1 MYHPTTRLLTILEI
15 LQSKPF
21 VSGPELSKKLEVD
34 VRSIR
39 RYITML
45 RDMGIPIESEAGRFG
60 NYYLRAGFR
69 LPPLMFTNHEIL
81 AVMLGLL
88 AIQQL
93 GISPVDHAISKI
105 ERVLPDNLR
114 EQARALQTSLT
125 FNMPISQGALSRVIP
140 ILSLATYYHQ
150 QIWLEYE
157 DSNQNPTSRTFD
169 CYGVVYHNGLWYAVG
184 HCHLRDDLR
193 IFRLDR
199 IGQIKLLETIF
210 TPPSHFDALN
220 YLLTK
225 MATLPHVWLIKVLLK
240 TSMQKLAHI
249 SPTIGIF
256 DIVDEGVL
264 LTMQAEDLEW
274 TARFLISLNC
284 EFTILQP
291 HELYDELRRLAHM
304 LLAMGGESSEIK

>member
-21 VSGPELSKKLEVD
+21 VSGPELSQKLEVD

-81 AVMLGLL
+81 AVMMGLL

-93 GISPVDHAISKI
+93 GISHVDHAITKI

-114 EQARALQTSLT
+114 GQARALQTALT
-125 FNMPISQGALSRVIP
+125 FNLQISPISLNNIIS

-150 QIWLEYE
+150 QVWLEYK
-157 DSNQNPTSRTFD
+157 DTNQNKTSRTFD

-184 HCHLRDDLR
+184 HCHLRGDLR

-199 IGQIKLLETIF
+199 IGQLKLSESYFI
-210 TPPSHFDALN
+210 PPTQFDTLN

-240 TSMQKLAHI
+240 TDMQKLAHI
-249 SPTIGIF
+249 SQTLGIF
-256 DIVDEGVL
+256 EVVEDGIL
-264 LTMQAEDLEW
+264 LTMQAEDLGW
-274 TARFLISLNC
+274 TARFLMSLNC
-284 EFTILQP
+284 QFTILQP
-291 HELYDELRRLAHM
+291 QELHDEFRRLAHI
-304 LLAMGGESSEIK
+304 LLEMVGESSGVK